1 MKKLCI
7 ILLVFVGT
15 LSMATAQITL
25 GAKGIFGI
33 GVGTTIEGPMK
44 DWLENDQQVK
54 EKNVIGGGGGIF
66 FRYNLPFFS
75 SLGFQTELDIVARNG
90 IKTVDDNGFNQRTMI
105 MSYTSLELP
114 VLITYDF
121 TLGPVCL
128 TLLAGPHISFP
139 LGTMKAEINTE
150 PQEPASI
157 DSKALVGITV
167 GTAVAIPVG
176 PGAIVTDIRYL
187 NDFSKLK
194 VETTDPKMPLMD
206 ILTRRA
212 LQVSLGYQ
220 FTF

>member
-75 SLGFQTELDIVARNG
+75 SLGFQTELDVVARNG
-90 IKTVDDNGFNQRTMI
+90 IKTVEDVGYSQNTMI

-114 VLITYDF
+114 LLVTYNF
-121 TLGPVCL
+121 ALGPVCL

-194 VETTDPKMPLMD
+194 VETTYPEMPLTD

>member
-7 ILLVFVGT
+7 ALLVFVGT

-33 GVGTTIEGPMK
+33 GVGTTIEGFLK
-44 DWLENDQQVK
+44 EQVENDPQVK
-54 EKNVIGGGGGIF
+54 EKNVIGGGGGVF

-90 IKTVDDNGFNQRTMI
+90 IKTVDDGYTQRTMI

-114 VLITYDF
+114 LLITYDF
-121 TLGPVCL
+121 ALGPVYL

-139 LGTMKAEINTE
+139 LGTMKAENNTE

>member
-7 ILLVFVGT
+7 ALLVFVGT

-44 DWLENDQQVK
+44 DWLENEPQVK
-54 EKNVIGGGGGIF
+54 EKNVIGGGGGVF

-75 SLGFQTELDIVARNG
+75 SLGFQTELDVVARNG

-121 TLGPVCL
+121 ALGPVCL

-139 LGTMKAEINTE
+139 LGTMNVVETE
-150 PQEPASI
+150 NQGSASI

>member
-7 ILLVFVGT
+7 ALLVFVGT

-33 GVGTTIEGPMK
+33 GVGTTIEGFLK
-44 DWLENDQQVK
+44 EQVENDPQVK
-54 EKNVIGGGGGIF
+54 EKNVIGGGGGVF

-75 SLGFQTELDIVARNG
+75 SLGFQTELDVVARNG
-90 IKTVDDNGFNQRTMI
+90 IKIVDDGYTQRTMI

-114 VLITYDF
+114 LLITYDF
-121 TLGPVCL
+121 ALGPVCL

-176 PGAIVTDIRYL
+176 PGAIVTDIRYMI
-187 NDFSKLK
+187 FQS
-194 VETTDPKMPLMD
+194 
-206 ILTRRA
+206 
-212 LQVSLGYQ
+212 
-220 FTF
+220 

>member
-7 ILLVFVGT
+7 ALLVFVGT

-33 GVGTTIEGPMK
+33 GVGTTIEGFLK
-44 DWLENDQQVK
+44 EQVENDPQVK
-54 EKNVIGGGGGIF
+54 EKNVIGGGGGVF

-75 SLGFQTELDIVARNG
+75 SLGFQTELDVVARNG
-90 IKTVDDNGFNQRTMI
+90 IKIVDDGYTQRTMI

-114 VLITYDF
+114 LLITYDF
-121 TLGPVCL
+121 ALGPVCL

-139 LGTMKAEINTE
+139 LGTMKAENNTE

-194 VETTDPKMPLMD
+194 VETSYPETPLMD